1 MGIFNHKGRVNNSI
15 KTSSVNL
22 VYQLLNIILN
32 FVYRTIFIKVLAIE
46 YLGLNGLF
54 TDILSLLSLAE
65 LGIGSSIAF
74 RLYKPIKDDNIF
86 EVASLMNFYR
96 NIYRYIALVVI
107 VVGLIIMPLLPY
119 LIKDSSELPA
129 DINLYILYAIFLAQS
144 VSGYFFSYK
153 QTLLNSDQRGYVLTL
168 FNIGSLIIKF
178 CGQITILFILKNYL
192 FTLVYTVAWTILSNI
207 IISIFIT
214 KKYKEVFKIK
224 DKLPKEI
231 QKEIIKDTRALMLH
245 KIGGVV
251 LNATDSI
258 VIAAVI
264 GIQMNGVLSNYILII
279 GVIKAIFN
287 QLMSG
292 VSAGLGSLCSTGDK
306 KEIKR
311 VYDNYRFAS
320 MWLAGFCGI
329 GLMCLINPF
338 ITVWLKDPLY
348 LLNESYIIVIIL
360 SNYIVISRNS
370 VMTLISAAGLFRKDR
385 LRPLIEAVL
394 NLGISLLAAYYL
406 GLYGVYIGT
415 IFSCLFTCFWREPR
429 IAYKYIFEEKETK
442 YWADYLLYFITTMVA
457 GTITYFAIHYIPD
470 SIGYLI
476 LKFLIVG
483 ILPNLI
489 FILVFYRRKEF
500 KYYLKL
506 VKGAFKFKK

>member
-1 MGIFNHKGRVNNSI
+1 M
-15 KTSSVNL
+15 
-22 VYQLLNIILN
+22 
-32 FVYRTIFIKVLAIE
+32 
-46 YLGLNGLF
+46 
-54 TDILSLLSLAE
+54 
-65 LGIGSSIAF
+65 
-74 RLYKPIKDDNIF
+74 
-86 EVASLMNFYR
+86 
-96 NIYRYIALVVI
+96 
-107 VVGLIIMPLLPY
+107 
-119 LIKDSSELPA
+119 
-129 DINLYILYAIFLAQS
+129 
-144 VSGYFFSYK
+144 
-153 QTLLNSDQRGYVLTL
+153 
-168 FNIGSLIIKF
+168 
-178 CGQITILFILKNYL
+178 
-192 FTLVYTVAWTILSNI
+192 
-207 IISIFIT
+207 
-214 KKYKEVFKIK
+214 
-224 DKLPKEI
+224 PKEI

-338 ITVWLKDPLY
+338 ITVWLKDPQY

-385 LRPLIEAVL
+385 LRPLIEAAL

-442 YWADYLLYFITTMVA
+442 YWADYLLYFITT
-457 GTITYFAIHYIPD
+457 D
-470 SIGYLI
+470 
-476 LKFLIVG
+476 
-483 ILPNLI
+483 
-489 FILVFYRRKEF
+489 RKS
-500 KYYLKL
+500 
-506 VKGAFKFKK
+506 VV